1 MDPEVANLIFEEA
14 ILGALKDK
22 CVVLVTHQLQFMQ
35 RCPQVLILKNGVQYL
50 LGTNEE
56 LLNKGFNSLEILQ

>member
-56 LLNKGFNSLEILQ
+56 LLTKGFNSLEILQ

>member
-1 MDPEVANLIFEEA
+1 VDPEVANLIFEEA

-56 LLNKGFNSLEILQ
+56 LLTQGFNSLEILQ

>member
-56 LLNKGFNSLEILQ
+56 LLTQGFNSLEILQ